1 MQNTTFIARAT
12 AILLL
17 ACILSACPSMVQRP
31 RASHADT
38 RKPEAPATPA
48 APEDDDGAVES
59 GQAGWY
65 GKRYHGRKTA
75 SGERFDQDA
84 LTAAHRTLP
93 FGTVV
98 QVKNL
103 SNGRTVEV
111 RINDRGP
118 FGRKTRIIDVSRAA
132 ARAIDMEHAGVAPV
146 EVRIVS
152 TPEGKPEAKSTPEST
167 PRTTRLA
174 RARRA
179 DARR

>member
-1 MQNTTFIARAT
+1 MHDTSRIARAT

-17 ACILSACPSMVQRP
+17 ASILTACPSVVQRP
-31 RASHADT
+31 AASRADT
-38 RKPEAPATPA
+38 PAPAPEQEVETGMA
-48 APEDDDGAVES
+48 A
-59 GQAGWY
+59 WY
-65 GKRYHGRKTA
+65 GDRYHGRKTA
-75 SGERFDQDA
+75 SGERFDKNA

-132 ARAIDMEHAGVAPV
+132 ARALDMERAGVVEV
-146 EVRIVS
+146 EVRVVRR
-152 TPEGKPEAKSTPEST
+152 PGAAGPAEA
-167 PRTTRLA
+167 R
-174 RARRA
+174 
-179 DARR
+179 

>member
-1 MQNTTFIARAT
+1 MQNASIIARAT

-17 ACILSACPSMVQRP
+17 ACILSACPSMVQSP

-38 RKPEAPATPA
+38 RTPKIK
-48 APEDDDGAVES
+48 DDAVES

-65 GKRYHGRKTA
+65 GNRYHGRKTA

-103 SNGRTVEV
+103 TNGRTVDV

-118 FGRKTRIIDVSRAA
+118 FGRKTRIIDLSRAA
-132 ARAIDMEHAGVAPV
+132 ARALDMERAGVAPV
-146 EVRIVS
+146 ELRIV
-152 TPEGKPEAKSTPEST
+152 
-167 PRTTRLA
+167 TRDALEPAAAGPGQA
-174 RARRA
+174 R
-179 DARR
+179 

>member
-1 MQNTTFIARAT
+1 MQNASTIARAT

-17 ACILSACPSMVQRP
+17 ACILSACPSVVQSP

-38 RKPEAPATPA
+38 RTPKIREA
-48 APEDDDGAVES
+48 GVES

-65 GKRYHGRKTA
+65 GDRYHGRKTA
-75 SGERFDQDA
+75 SGERFDQNA

-103 SNGRTVEV
+103 TNGRTVEV

-118 FGRKTRIIDVSRAA
+118 FGRKTRIIDLSRAA
-132 ARAIDMEHAGVAPV
+132 ARVLDMERAGVAPV
-146 EVRIVS
+146 ELRIV
-152 TPEGKPEAKSTPEST
+152 TRAGIEPEAAGPGQ
-167 PRTTRLA
+167 A
-174 RARRA
+174 R
-179 DARR
+179 

>member
-1 MQNTTFIARAT
+1 MQNTTTIARAT

-17 ACILSACPSMVQRP
+17 ACILSACPSVVQRP
-31 RASHADT
+31 RVSHAQT
-38 RKPEAPATPA
+38 RTPEREREAI
-48 APEDDDGAVES
+48 ES

-65 GKRYHGRKTA
+65 GKRYHGRKTS
-75 SGERFDQDA
+75 SGERFDQNA

-103 SNGRTVEV
+103 TNGRTVDV

-132 ARAIDMEHAGVAPV
+132 ARALDMERAGVAPV
-146 EVRIVS
+146 ELRIVAEAA
-152 TPEGKPEAKSTPEST
+152 PKPAATGPGQ
-167 PRTTRLA
+167 A
-174 RARRA
+174 R
-179 DARR
+179 

>member
-1 MQNTTFIARAT
+1 MHDTNIIARAS

-17 ACILSACPSMVQRP
+17 ACILTACPSMVQRP
-31 RASHADT
+31 RTSHADT
-38 RKPEAPATPA
+38 RAQPPE
-48 APEDDDGAVES
+48 EAVES

-65 GKRYHGRKTA
+65 GDRYHGRKTA
-75 SGERFDQDA
+75 SGERFDQNA

-103 SNGRTVEV
+103 TNGRTVEL

-132 ARAIDMEHAGVAPV
+132 ARALDMERAGVAPV
-146 EVRIVS
+146 ELRIVR
-152 TPEGKPEAKSTPEST
+152 KPGASGPGQ
-167 PRTTRLA
+167 A
-174 RARRA
+174 R
-179 DARR
+179 

>member
-1 MQNTTFIARAT
+1 MQNTAFIARAT

-38 RKPEAPATPA
+38 GKPEAGTGAPG
-48 APEDDDGAVES
+48 APEAGAGAVES

-65 GKRYHGRKTA
+65 GNRYHGRKTA
-75 SGERFDQDA
+75 SGERFDQNA

-103 SNGRTVEV
+103 TNGRTVQV

-118 FGRKTRIIDVSRAA
+118 FGRKTRIIDLSRAA
-132 ARAIDMEHAGVAPV
+132 ARVIDMERAGVAPV
-146 EVRIVS
+146 ELRIVS
-152 TPEGKPEAKSTPEST
+152 RPEVEPDVE
-167 PRTTRLA
+167 
-174 RARRA
+174 A
-179 DARR
+179 DARPESARPNQAR

>member
-17 ACILSACPSMVQRP
+17 ACILSACPSVVQSP

-38 RKPEAPATPA
+38 RTPKIREN
-48 APEDDDGAVES
+48 PVER

-65 GKRYHGRKTA
+65 GDRYHGRKTA
-75 SGERFDQDA
+75 SGERFDQNA
-84 LTAAHRTLP
+84 MTAAHRTLP

-103 SNGRTVEV
+103 TNGRTVEV

-118 FGRKTRIIDVSRAA
+118 FGRKTRIIDLSRAA
-132 ARAIDMEHAGVAPV
+132 ARVLDMERAGVAPV
-146 EVRIVS
+146 ELRIVS
-152 TPEGKPEAKSTPEST
+152 TPDDKAEANAGGKPGA
-167 PRTTRLA
+167 TRPGQA
-174 RARRA
+174 R
-179 DARR
+179 

>member
-1 MQNTTFIARAT
+1 MQNTTLIARAT

-17 ACILSACPSMVQRP
+17 ACILSACPSMVQPP

-38 RKPEAPATPA
+38 REAEPGAPGAPEPAQAPGAPA
-48 APEDDDGAVES
+48 APEAGADAVER

-65 GKRYHGRKTA
+65 GDRYHGRKTA
-75 SGERFDQDA
+75 SGERFDQNA

-103 SNGRTVEV
+103 TNGRTVQV

-118 FGRKTRIIDVSRAA
+118 FGRKTRIIDLSRAA
-132 ARAIDMEHAGVAPV
+132 AREIDMERAGVAPV
-146 EVRIVS
+146 ELRIVS
-152 TPEGKPEAKSTPEST
+152 KPVAKTGDGPGA
-167 PRTTRLA
+167 TRPGQA
-174 RARRA
+174 R
-179 DARR
+179 